1 MAPPLIPRQTL
12 NKALPPFLT
21 LAEELNAANIL
32 SCLRQTH
39 SIEWRLLSQ
48 YRVRRQAGSNYSASP
63 PSAQIPLWSL
73 GTLFRLA
80 PNLTR
85 LSLIM
90 VQHDPEE
97 NVVQSVF
104 NVANLPNL
112 RVLDLD
118 LPPNNTPDTSS
129 MTIEKLFPLFVIL
142 EELTLRGV
150 WYDEQDQNPQGLT
163 FPSYAPWR
171 LKRLTVDRVDVFF
184 FQHCPALESL
194 KFENPMKRFRWG
206 SARLVRRTMLAS
218 LQGMP
223 KLRMITVGNP
233 TDHTENDFEVQDPI
247 GPCAPLWKMAGAL
260 QEDSDWTLQD
270 VVELFLRHLRT
281 LKTPYL
287 VEHMDIHHRT
297 TMVHSNPTLDNAR
310 EKQWELFPQ
319 QGIWV
324 CRNLEIL
331 RLQVHGHGPYF
342 SSSLARNRVL
352 YGYISAV
359 CPRLV
364 ELKLE
369 TTIICSTDIRT
380 ITGTH
385 FTGELSS
392 GLCLLSRLRFLER
405 LCVVIGGRGQL
416 EPAVLNWFY
425 DSGRTVE
432 SRKRRR
438 AIVDSWSSDLQKE
451 AELEVGRLSA
461 LTDDS
466 DGGGGYDLLAEPGF
480 EDAQLMDQLR
490 NLGLL
495 LDCLPSLQWLACGQ
509 ILERSP
515 EEEVRFRVK
524 HSIFEQLRKKTWWGK

>member
-1 MAPPLIPRQTL
+1 MARFEPSSGLSRVRVGLCLVHVSNRQESG
-12 NKALPPFLT
+12 NKAKDRTTCVARHGSQGLPFWARFIDPWSGNTSNNRPIVSAILQEIEIIGYFNIDIPPWPIRAPITLLPPTLT
-21 LAEELNAANIL
+21 SIRLRGDTQDKFDIGWILEGCPLLESLVIGQQSLWAIHEAGTSPVVRPPPHQDRLPLRMLVLRFACLSQEWLHSLLDVVPHLQDLRLIELAHFRGWDWDTNRLFQHLRRL
-32 SCLRQTH
+32 SQP
-39 SIEWRLLSQ
+39 LLSFHFSL
-48 YRVRRQAGSNYSASP
+48 YNEF
-63 PSAQIPLWSL
+63 PS
-73 GTLFRLA
+73 
-80 PNLTR
+80 
-85 LSLIM
+85 
-90 VQHDPEE
+90 H
-97 NVVQSVF
+97 VVQILIEQQSV
-104 NVANLPNL
+104 LTT
-112 RVLDLD
+112 LD
-118 LPPNNTPDTSS
+118 
-129 MTIEKLFPLFVIL
+129 IL
-142 EELTLRGV
+142 
-150 WYDEQDQNPQGLT
+150 WLT
-163 FPSYAPWR
+163 FPKCHEDGWR
-171 LKRLTVDRVDVFF
+171 IELN
-184 FQHCPALESL
+184 
-194 KFENPMKRFRWG
+194 ENIRAYSSK
-206 SARLVRRTMLAS
+206 
-218 LQGMP
+218 
-223 KLRMITVGNP
+223 
-233 TDHTENDFEVQDPI
+233 
-247 GPCAPLWKMAGAL
+247 PLFCL
-260 QEDSDWTLQD
+260 LCNTPS
-270 VVELFLRHLRT
+270 LRHLRT

-405 LCVVIGGRGQL
+405 PCVVIGGRGQL

-451 AELEVGRLSA
+451 AELEVERLSA

-495 LDCLPSLQWLACGQ
+495 LD
-509 ILERSP
+509 
-515 EEEVRFRVK
+515 VK
-524 HSIFEQLRKKTWWGK
+524 NMVEDMV